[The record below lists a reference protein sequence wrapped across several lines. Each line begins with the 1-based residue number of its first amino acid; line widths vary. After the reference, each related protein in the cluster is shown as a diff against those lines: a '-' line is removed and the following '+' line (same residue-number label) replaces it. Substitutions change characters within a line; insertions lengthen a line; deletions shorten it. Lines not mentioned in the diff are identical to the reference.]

1 MGMLDKARNI
11 IADIYYN
18 YGNPDPSGPNWPD
31 TPDTSNSGGMF
42 PNMGANAE
50 RFGARPFGQEAQ
62 SVISESLGDII
73 RGWGNGIKQGLV
85 SIDDVPANLRAN
97 VEHFID
103 YTSNEVPE
111 GASAADDLTGVDPD
125 LEGTAAADD
134 LQIQNILNQ
143 ATEFTA
149 GANGFAAV
157 FEELELDEL
166 NENLGEIEKEY
177 VKRLQNELLRGGGIG
192 WEFNPKDGDSIFFKL
207 PVVIPGMS
215 GIMKIKIKNPD
226 GTFKTAGEIA
236 AETGT
241 QIEAA
246 VNEVVALPGKLMEQ
260 AGEIL
265 GQSGELAEILA
276 GTSDK
281 TIEEA
286 LGDIFGGIFGAEGET
301 DTSGIW
307 DILIGQLT
315 QETIANES
323 TEGGLLAGVGLSTET
338 VLPEVPTG
346 DRSDDTVTSP
356 FPEPTEAEPK
366 VAPVPEVPTGDRRD
380 DTVVDPLPTGTIAEP
395 KVAPVPEVPVVG
407 RRDDTVVDPL
417 PTGTTGPTKA
427 DPTVDTTE
435 DPTDPVD
442 PTDPT
447 DPTDPV
453 VEPPPP
459 TGGGG
464 GGGGGFASGRVIGEA
479 PMLQLPAFRPVM
491 PQQKDYTVALNNI
504 IQESLFEGMI

>member
-1 MGMLDKARNI
+1 MPSFLDNQIDPQLLADI
-11 IADIYYN
+11 IAAN
-18 YGNPDPSGPNWPD
+18 AKQKEEEENQTGSAGEGNRSD
-31 TPDTSNSGGMF
+31 
-42 PNMGANAE
+42 GANGAPPGTSPSTTLFPRFNIFGNDPDSIQSTIPTSFPGGRDIVDVSVEEAE
-50 RFGARPFGQEAQ
+50 AAVAANFTPEERAAFEAA
-62 SVISESLGDII
+62 IAENIGDLT
-73 RGWGNGIKQGLV
+73 G
-85 SIDDVPANLRAN
+85 DDP
-97 VEHFID
+97 
-103 YTSNEVPE
+103 
-111 GASAADDLTGVDPD
+111 DLTGVDPD

-177 VKRLQNELLRGGGIG
+177 VKRLQNELLRGGGVG

-215 GIMKIKIKNPD
+215 GIMKIKIKNPN

-241 QIEAA
+241 QIRGA

-315 QETIANES
+315 QETIDNES
-323 TEGGLLAGVGLSTET
+323 TEGGLLEGIGLSEET
-338 VLPEVPTG
+338 V
-346 DRSDDTVTSP
+346 
-356 FPEPTEAEPK
+356 
-366 VAPVPEVPTGDRRD
+366 
-380 DTVVDPLPTGTIAEP
+380 
-395 KVAPVPEVPVVG
+395 VPEVPVVG
-407 RRDDTVVDPL
+407 RRDDTVTSPFPEPTEGEPKVAPEPEVPVVGRRDDTVVGPL
-417 PTGTTGPTKA
+417 PTGIIDPPKVA
-427 DPTVDTTE
+427 PTVETTE

-459 TGGGG
+459 SGGGG

>member
-1 MGMLDKARNI
+1 
-11 IADIYYN
+11 
-18 YGNPDPSGPNWPD
+18 
-31 TPDTSNSGGMF
+31 MF
-42 PNMGANAE
+42 E
-50 RFGARPFGQEAQ
+50 
-62 SVISESLGDII
+62 D
-73 RGWGNGIKQGLV
+73 
-85 SIDDVPANLRAN
+85 
-97 VEHFID
+97 
-103 YTSNEVPE
+103 
-111 GASAADDLTGVDPD
+111 
-125 LEGTAAADD
+125 
-134 LQIQNILNQ
+134 
-143 ATEFTA
+143 
-149 GANGFAAV
+149 
-157 FEELELDEL
+157 LELDEL
-166 NENLGEIEKEY
+166 DENLGEIEKEY
-177 VKRLQNELLRGGGIG
+177 VKRLQNELLRGGGVG

-226 GTFKTAGEIA
+226 GSFKTAGEIA

-246 VNEVVALPGKLMEQ
+246 VGEVVALPGKLMDQ

-301 DTSGIW
+301 DTSGVW

-315 QETIANES
+315 QETIDNES
-323 TEGGLLAGVGLSTET
+323 VEGGLLAGVGLPTET
-338 VLPEVPTG
+338 VLPEVP
-346 DRSDDTVTSP
+346 V
-356 FPEPTEAEPK
+356 
-366 VAPVPEVPTGDRRD
+366 GDRRD
-380 DTVVDPLPTGTIAEP
+380 DTVVDPFPEPITAEP
-395 KVAPVPEVPVVG
+395 KVDPTVEEPVVG

-417 PTGTTGPTKA
+417 PTGTTAEPKVAPVPEEPVVGRKDDTVVDPLPTGTTGPTKV

-442 PTDPT
+442 PVDPTGPT

-453 VEPPPP
+453 VEPPPS
-459 TGGGG
+459 GGG

>member
-1 MGMLDKARNI
+1 MPFSLVDQLDLEFLKAAILAARGQNNQEPKEYRQQEEEENQRGERNRSDGADGAPPGTSPNTTLFPRFNI
-11 IADIYYN
+11 FGNDPDSIQSTIPTSFPGGRDLVDVSVEEAEAAVAANFTPEERAAWEAAIAENI
-18 YGNPDPSGPNWPD
+18 GNLTGDDP
-31 TPDTSNSGGMF
+31 
-42 PNMGANAE
+42 
-50 RFGARPFGQEAQ
+50 
-62 SVISESLGDII
+62 
-73 RGWGNGIKQGLV
+73 
-85 SIDDVPANLRAN
+85 
-97 VEHFID
+97 
-103 YTSNEVPE
+103 
-111 GASAADDLTGVDPD
+111 DLTGVDPD

-157 FEELELDEL
+157 FEELEEL
-166 NENLGEIEKEY
+166 EENLGDIEKEY
-177 VKRLQNELLRGGGIG
+177 VKRLQNELLRGGGVG

-241 QIEAA
+241 QIRGA
-246 VNEVVALPGKLMEQ
+246 VDEVVALPGKLMEQ

-315 QETIANES
+315 QETIDNES
-323 TEGGLLAGVGLSTET
+323 IEGGLLAGVGLPT
-338 VLPEVPTG
+338 VPTG

-356 FPEPTEAEPK
+356 FPEPTEGEPK
-366 VAPVPEVPTGDRRD
+366 VAP
-380 DTVVDPLPTGTIAEP
+380 TVEEP
-395 KVAPVPEVPVVG
+395 DVVEPDVVEPDVVEPVVVEP
-407 RRDDTVVDPL
+407 VV
-417 PTGTTGPTKA
+417 
-427 DPTVDTTE
+427 VE
-435 DPTDPVD
+435 PV
-442 PTDPT
+442 
-447 DPTDPV
+447 V

-459 TGGGG
+459 VDPVVVEPVVVEPPPPPPPTSGGGG
-464 GGGGGFASGRVIGEA
+464 GGGDGFTSGRVIGEA